1 MSKIFTLFFVAL
13 ISFGLTAQDADA
25 KRMGGGSSIGKQRS
39 TTSQQTAT
47 PPKPAQAPAAAPA
60 PAGGNKWLGPLAGL
74 AAGGLLASMFMGGGL
89 GGLAGGIGNILM
101 ILALVGGAFFIFRM
115 LRKPQPQ
122 PVQYAGHTERTA
134 VTDIAAP
141 AGSAALG
148 GSAAPGAAV
157 QASSTRPAWFEDEP
171 FLREA
176 KKQFLRLQDANDRGD
191 INDIREYVTP
201 EMYAEISMQIQERNG
216 KPNKTEVV
224 TLNADIADVVTEGD
238 TVIASVRFSG
248 MIREEANA
256 PAETFSEIWHIQKS
270 QSQSQPNATWFISGI
285 QQV

>member
-1 MSKIFTLFFVAL
+1 MSKFFTLFFVAL

-25 KRMGGGSSIGKQRS
+25 RRMGGGSSIGKQRS

-60 PAGGNKWLGPLAGL
+60 GGSKWLGPLAGL
-74 AAGGLLASMFMGGGL
+74 AAGGLLASMFMG

-115 LRKPQPQ
+115 LKKPQPQ
-122 PVQYAGHTERTA
+122 PVQYAGHTERTS
-134 VTDIAAP
+134 VTDITAP
-141 AGSAALG
+141 AGSAAP
-148 GSAAPGAAV
+148 AAAM

-201 EMYAEISMQIQERNG
+201 EMYAEISMQIQERG
-216 KPNKTEVV
+216 DKPNKTEVV
-224 TLNADIADVVTEGD
+224 TLNAEIADVVTEGD
-238 TVIASVRFSG
+238 LVIASVRFSG
-248 MIREEANA
+248 MIREEANG

-270 QSQSQPNATWFISGI
+270 QSQPNATWFISGI

>member
-1 MSKIFTLFFVAL
+1 MSKFFTLFFVAL

-25 KRMGGGSSIGKQRS
+25 RRFGGGSSFGKQR
-39 TTSQQTAT
+39 TTSSQQTAA
-47 PPKPAQAPAAAPA
+47 PAKPAQAPAAA

-89 GGLAGGIGNILM
+89 AGGMGNILM

-115 LRKPQPQ
+115 LKKPQPQ
-122 PVQYAGHTERTA
+122 PMQYAGHTERTS
-134 VTDIAAP
+134 VTDMAAP
-141 AGSAALG
+141 G
-148 GSAAPGAAV
+148 GSAAPAAAM
-157 QASSTRPAWFEDEP
+157 QASSTRPAWFEDGP

-201 EMYAEISMQIQERNG
+201 EMYAEISLQIQERNG
-216 KPNKTEVV
+216 RENKTEVV
-224 TLNADIADVVTEGD
+224 TLNAEIADVVTEGD
-238 TVIASVRFSG
+238 LVIASVRFSG
-248 MIREEANA
+248 MIREEADA

-270 QSQSQPNATWFISGI
+270 QSQSNATWFISGI

>member
-1 MSKIFTLFFVAL
+1 MSKFFTLFFVAL
-13 ISFGLTAQDADA
+13 ISFGLTAHDADA
-25 KRMGGGSSIGKQRS
+25 RRMGGGSSIGKQRS
-39 TTSQQTAT
+39 TASQQTAT
-47 PPKPAQAPAAAPA
+47 PPKPAQAPAAAPAPA

-89 GGLAGGIGNILM
+89 GGLGGGIGNILM

-122 PVQYAGHTERTA
+122 PLQYAGNIERNTVSDMVA
-134 VTDIAAP
+134 T
-141 AGSAALG
+141 G
-148 GSAAPGAAV
+148 GSAIPAAAPM
-157 QASSTRPAWFEDEP
+157 QASAGSRPAWFEDEP

-176 KKQFLRLQDANDRGD
+176 KKQFIRLQDANDRGD
-191 INDIREYVTP
+191 INDIHEYVTP
-201 EMYAEISMQIQERNG
+201 EMYAELSMQIQERNG
-216 KPNKTEVV
+216 RANKTEVV
-224 TLNADIADVVTEGD
+224 TLNAEIADVVTEGD
-238 TVIASVRFSG
+238 VVIASVRFSG

-270 QSQSQPNATWFISGI
+270 QSQPNATWFISGI

>member
-1 MSKIFTLFFVAL
+1 MSKFFTLFFVAL

-47 PPKPAQAPAAAPA
+47 PAKPAQAPAAA

-115 LRKPQPQ
+115 LKKPQPQ

-141 AGSAALG
+141 G
-148 GSAAPGAAV
+148 GSAAPVAAM

-176 KKQFLRLQDANDRGD
+176 KKQFIRLQDANDRGD
-191 INDIREYVTP
+191 INDIHEYVTP
-201 EMYAEISMQIQERNG
+201 EMYAELSMQIRERNG
-216 KPNKTEVV
+216 KPNVTEVV
-224 TLNADIADVVTEGD
+224 TLNADLADVVTEGD
-238 TVIASVRFSG
+238 LVIASVRFSG
-248 MIREEANA
+248 MIREEANG
-256 PAETFSEIWHIQKS
+256 PAAAFSEIWHIQK
-270 QSQSQPNATWFISGI
+270 SQSQPNATWFISGI

>member
-1 MSKIFTLFFVAL
+1 MNKFFTLFFVAL
-13 ISFGLTAQDADA
+13 ISFGLMAPDADA
-25 KRMGGGSSIGKQRS
+25 RRMGGGSSIGKQRS

-60 PAGGNKWLGPLAGL
+60 GGNKWLGPLAGL

-89 GGLAGGIGNILM
+89 AGGMGNILM

-115 LRKPQPQ
+115 LKKPQPQ

-141 AGSAALG
+141 GGSAPFG
-148 GSAAPGAAV
+148 GSAAPVAAM
-157 QASSTRPAWFEDEP
+157 QASTRPAWFEDEP

-176 KKQFLRLQDANDRGD
+176 KKQFIRLQDANDRGD

-201 EMYAEISMQIQERNG
+201 EMYAELSMQIKERNG
-216 KPNKTEVV
+216 QPNKTEVV

-238 TVIASVRFSG
+238 LVIASVRFSG
-248 MIREEANA
+248 MIREEANG
-256 PAETFSEIWHIQKS
+256 PAGAFSEIWHIQK
-270 QSQSQPNATWFISGI
+270 SQSQPNATWFISGI

>member
-1 MSKIFTLFFVAL
+1 MSKFFTLFFVAL

-25 KRMGGGSSIGKQRS
+25 RRMGGGSSIGKQRS

-47 PPKPAQAPAAAPA
+47 PAKPAQAPAAA

-89 GGLAGGIGNILM
+89 GGLGGGIGNILM

-115 LRKPQPQ
+115 LKKPQPQ
-122 PVQYAGHTERTA
+122 PMQYAGNIERNTVSDMVA
-134 VTDIAAP
+134 T
-141 AGSAALG
+141 G
-148 GSAAPGAAV
+148 GSAAPSAAMM
-157 QASSTRPAWFEDEP
+157 QANTGSRPAWFEDAP

-176 KKQFLRLQDANDRGD
+176 KKQFIRLQDANDRGD
-191 INDIREYVTP
+191 INDIHEYVTP
-201 EMYAEISMQIQERNG
+201 EMYAELSMQIRERNG
-216 KPNKTEVV
+216 KPNVTEVV

-238 TVIASVRFSG
+238 LVIASVRFSG
-248 MIREEANA
+248 MIREEANG

-270 QSQSQPNATWFISGI
+270 QSQPNATWFISGI
-285 QQV
+285 QQA